1 MSIPARHFLS
11 TYLPIG
17 GAGADSQA
25 NRNNSGFSLVE
36 IAIVLVIMGLLVGF
50 GTRLATSLTT
60 RSKHIENREAAKAA
74 AAAVIGHAAS
84 HESIPVWGDDT
95 PDGTVDEFC
104 EVVTKRKDATSK
116 PLYYLYDNSL
126 TAFGSVCNR
135 KTTDL
140 TVCRNVGC
148 TDTVPNVAF
157 AVVSGGT
164 NFNPQTG
171 IVAAGCPAG
180 DTCVGVYAVETPSI
194 DDCTAA
200 GNCSNYPSGGD
211 RLSRPE
217 GYDDLVE
224 WVTLSELRT
233 QVGCQGPPL
242 KIVNNELPYGYE
254 NPTPNSYQATIYAS
268 GGVVFSGGGGEYR
281 WCLKGT
287 LPNGIANPT
296 SGCPAT
302 ADCSSLAWEGEWLQA
317 DSLTLVGAPTSSPPS
332 RGNYLVRVLA
342 RDNNDNDGSAND
354 DNCDERKFVITI
366 NP

>member
-1 MSIPARHFLS
+1 MSIPTHVLLNRCVRI
-11 TYLPIG
+11 TVPDG
-17 GAGADSQA
+17 DSQTKQNA
-25 NRNNSGFSLVE
+25 AGFTLVE
-36 IAIVLVIMGLLVGF
+36 IAIVLVIMGLLFGF
-50 GTRLATSLTT
+50 GTQLATSLTT
-60 RSKHIENREAAKAA
+60 RSKRVENREAAKAA

-84 HESIPVWGDDT
+84 NESIPIWGDDT

-104 EVVTKRKDATSK
+104 EVVTNRKDATSK
-116 PLYYLYDNSL
+116 PLYYLYDSSM

-148 TDTVPNVAF
+148 TDRVANVAF

-171 IVAAGCPAG
+171 IVTAGCPAG
-180 DTCVGVYAVETPSI
+180 ETCIGVYAVESASN
-194 DDCTAA
+194 DDCTGA
-200 GNCSNYPSGGD
+200 GNCPNYPSGVD
-211 RLSRPE
+211 RLNRPE
-217 GYDDLVE
+217 PYDDLVE

-242 KIVNNELPYGYE
+242 TIVNNELPYGYE
-254 NPTPNSYQATIYAS
+254 NPTPNSYQATIYAA
-268 GGVVFSGGGGEYR
+268 GGIVFSGGGGDYR

-302 ADCSSLAWEGEWLQA
+302 SDCSSLGSEGEWLQA
-317 DSLTLVGAPTSSPPS
+317 DDLTIVGAPTASPQS
-332 RGNYLVRVLA
+332 RGNYLVRVLT